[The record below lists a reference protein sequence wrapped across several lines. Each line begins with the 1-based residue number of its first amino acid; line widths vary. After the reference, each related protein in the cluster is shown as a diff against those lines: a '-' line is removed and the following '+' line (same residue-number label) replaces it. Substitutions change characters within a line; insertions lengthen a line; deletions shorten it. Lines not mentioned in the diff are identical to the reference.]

1 MSIASRVKWFLDV
14 NRVRYEVVAQPQNTE
29 ADAASPAPIP
39 PGKIAK
45 AVLLEDDAGYL
56 MPILPAGRRLNL
68 AKLRAELARD
78 LKPATSE
85 DALSLFFDCDAG
97 SIPAA
102 GAAYG
107 IPTIVDD
114 ELLGVEDIYFQ
125 GGDRED
131 LVHMEGELFFDLM
144 AQGKHAPFSAAS

>member
-14 NRVRYEVVAQPQNTE
+14 NRVRYEVVAHPESPEPGTTQP
-29 ADAASPAPIP
+29 ASIP
-39 PGKIAK
+39 SSKIAK
-45 AVLLEDDAGYL
+45 AVLLEDERGYL
-56 MPILPAGRRLNL
+56 MPVLPAGRHLNL
-68 AKLRAELARD
+68 DKLRTELARD

-85 DALSLFFDCDAG
+85 DTLSLFFDCDAG
-97 SIPAA
+97 NIPAA

-114 ELLGVEDIYFQ
+114 ELVGVDDIYFQ

-131 LVHMEGELFFDLM
+131 LVHMEGEVFFDLM
-144 AQGKHAPFSAAS
+144 AEGKHAPFSAAS

>member
-14 NRVRYEVVAQPQNTE
+14 NRVRYEVVAHPQNPE
-29 ADAASPAPIP
+29 ADGASPAAIP

-45 AVLLEDDAGYL
+45 AVLLADDAGYL
-56 MPILPAGRRLNL
+56 MPILPEGRRLNL
-68 AKLRAELARD
+68 EKLRAELARD

-85 DALSLFFDCDAG
+85 DVLSLFFDCDAG

-107 IPTIVDD
+107 IPAIVDD
-114 ELLGVEDIYFQ
+114 ELVGVDDIYFQ

-131 LVHMEGELFFDLM
+131 LVHMEGEVFFDLM
-144 AQGKHAPFSAAS
+144 ADGKHAPFSVAS